1 MVVAMTKATHIV
13 HNYDISSVKSVVVG
27 ASPIP
32 KETLALFKKMIPGC
46 HLNQAYG
53 LTEASVMITM
63 TNREDDFYGSC
74 GHLLP
79 GFQAR
84 IIDQDGREV
93 TNHNTPGQLLVHS
106 TSIML
111 GYYDNEKATR
121 ETLNEE
127 GWLRTGDLVE
137 VRKSPR
143 GFDHLFIVDRIKEI
157 IKVRV
162 SEFTLVPIMS
172 GYLILTCLCRACKLH
187 QRN

>member
-1 MVVAMTKATHIV
+1 MIVAMTKALQMV
-13 HNYDISSVKSVVVG
+13 KKYDLSSVKSVVVG

-32 KETLALFKKMIPGC
+32 KETLALFRVMIPGC

-63 TNREDDFYGSC
+63 TNRDEGFYGSC

-84 IIDQDGREV
+84 IIDQDGWEV
-93 TNHNTPGQLLVHS
+93 TEYNQRGELIVHS
-106 TSIML
+106 PSIML
-111 GYYDNEKATR
+111 GYYDNEEATK
-121 ETLNEE
+121 ETITEE

-137 VRKSPR
+137 IRKSPR
-143 GFDHLFIVDRIKEI
+143 GFDHLFIVDRIKEL

-162 SEFTLVPIMS
+162 SEYGLVPIIS
-172 GYLILTCLCRACKLH
+172 AH
-187 QRN
+187 